1 MQIAKNTVVSLMYE
15 LRTGGF
21 ESDIVEKTDND
32 NPLEFIYGVGMMM
45 PKFEEYLYG
54 KSANDEFRF
63 VIPAKDG
70 YGLVNKDYIITLPKA
85 AFKLEGESE
94 ENVLVPGTVLPMQ
107 DDSGQHYH
115 GMVVEVKDD
124 SVVMDFNHPMAG
136 SDLYFTGVINSVR
149 MASPEEMDH
158 GHVHGDGCD
167 H

>member
-32 NPLEFIYGVGMMM
+32 NPLEFIYGVGMMI
-45 PKFEEYLYG
+45 PKFEENLDG

-63 VIPAKDG
+63 MIPAKDG
-70 YGLVNKDYIITLPKA
+70 YGHVNEDYIITLPKA

-94 ENVLVPGTVLPMQ
+94 EDVLVPGKVLPMQ
-107 DDSGQHYH
+107 DDSGHHYH
-115 GMVVEVKDD
+115 GMVVEVKGD

-136 SDLYFTGVINSVR
+136 SDLYFNGVIKSVR
-149 MASPEEMDH
+149 KATSEELDH